1 MKLLMPFQDESSV
14 HDVYYG
20 KMKSGK
26 YIVKF
31 NLEDNPKIL
40 SASQFE
46 ARRKGAQEI
55 EKEEAKVSLTL

>member
-26 YIVKF
+26 YIVQF
-31 NLEDNPKIL
+31 NLEDNPKVL

-46 ARRKGAQEI
+46 ARRKGAEEI
-55 EKEEAKVSLTL
+55 EKESITLTL